1 MFCGCGQQHFL
12 NCFKCCS
19 SHHRVNK
26 HMLLQVLTP
35 GSMHSSKLL
44 RRGRGSIQAASQ
56 WAGGFQGSQQIKHS
70 LNAQHMDALVS
81 FVLSGA
87 VHAAPAQ
94 LLECKAE
101 LTSIAMALQAH
112 GTRNIAPWMPLCPA
126 AKPSTGH
133 KGCWLTWGI
142 WHEDDLQLRVLWRSC
157 ILQSRRECLWKT
169 RWWDALMM
177 NLWPCSPELP
187 SPPMRIEKHEV
198 SHKVLLCLVKGF
210 NRPCSSWQEQACLH
224 EAVSFSFP

>member
-44 RRGRGSIQAASQ
+44 RRGRGSIQAANQ
-56 WAGGFQGSQQIKHS
+56 WAGGFQGSQQIKRS

-94 LLECKAE
+94 LLECKAG

-112 GTRNIAPWMPLCPA
+112 GTRSVAPWMPLCLA
-126 AKPSTGH
+126 AKPCPQGT
-133 KGCWLTWGI
+133 KAV
-142 WHEDDLQLRVLWRSC
+142 D
-157 ILQSRRECLWKT
+157 
-169 RWWDALMM
+169 
-177 NLWPCSPELP
+177 
-187 SPPMRIEKHEV
+187 
-198 SHKVLLCLVKGF
+198 
-210 NRPCSSWQEQACLH
+210 LH
-224 EAVSFSFP
+224 EAFDMKMTCSFVFCEDHAFSRVGGSVYGKHDGEMLWRWISGLVAQNSHLLPWG